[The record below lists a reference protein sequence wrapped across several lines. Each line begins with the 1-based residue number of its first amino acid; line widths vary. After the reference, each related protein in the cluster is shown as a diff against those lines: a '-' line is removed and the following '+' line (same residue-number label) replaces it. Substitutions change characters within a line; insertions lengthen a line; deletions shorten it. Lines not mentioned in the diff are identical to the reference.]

1 MRTIQR
7 NKRLVAYARYEGVTE
22 ILDDNGD
29 HTGQYEVHYTDPVY
43 ARMNVSGGRGQAD
56 IALFGFT
63 SNYSRTLVTDDLETD
78 FNKQTIFWIE
88 TDPKTQP
95 HDYRVAGVARTINQ
109 VVIAL
114 AEVDVSHEENPTPI
128 VSG

>member
-7 NKRLVAYARYEGVTE
+7 NKRIIAYARYDGVTE
-22 ILDDNGD
+22 ILDDEGN
-29 HTGQYEVHYTDPVY
+29 HTGQYEVHYTTPIKTK
-43 ARMNVSGGRGQAD
+43 MNVSGGRGQAD

-63 SNYSRTLVTDDLETD
+63 SNYSRTLVTDDLETEWD
-78 FNKQTIFWIE
+78 KEMIFWIE
-88 TDPKTQP
+88 NDPDTQP

-109 VVIAL
+109 VVIAI
-114 AEVDVSHEENPTPI
+114 AEVDVNHEDNTPI